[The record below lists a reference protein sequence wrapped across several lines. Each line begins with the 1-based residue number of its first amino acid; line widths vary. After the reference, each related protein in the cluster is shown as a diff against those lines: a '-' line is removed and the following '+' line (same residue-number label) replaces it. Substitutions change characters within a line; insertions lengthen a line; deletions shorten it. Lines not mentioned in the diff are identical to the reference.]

1 MVMDMHTYL
10 HIHGYGHAH
19 ILAHIQS
26 YTHNFTCTDT
36 QHPEDIVNN
45 IGTIGPNAEFTYT
58 FDIVGLK
65 LGKHELVVGL
75 GSNQVE
81 LITGEKEVCTY
92 ELVGRC

>member
-1 MVMDMHTYL
+1 MVMDTHTYL
-10 HIHGYGHAH
+10 HTH
-19 ILAHIQS
+19 AHIQS
-26 YTHNFTCTDT
+26 CTHNFTCTDT
-36 QHPEDIVNN
+36 HHTEDIVHN